1 FNILMEVES
10 ILEGTTGNERGG
22 LLIRKKENKEED
34 DKNFKKP
41 SILGLDKLAKSKRE
55 LTTNLRKRQVID
67 EEKGNE
73 TPGLSESVR
82 EEIKRYVKEKY
93 KGIDHRGIEAD
104 TKNKKEERR
113 SGKDYYEKRYKRERR
128 EEKQKYSFKDVETPK
143 FKLPNTPSCSTW
155 EEDDLSINKS
165 AKRSDWDFETP
176 KELKERKYGDS
187 ERNIESILK
196 SQRERQKEDYKKRHH
211 RYRYGDS
218 KLKYDEL
225 PHFQN
230 ESERKQWENEQ
241 YMLDREWYESDQGYN
256 DEFNPFA
263 HISQEYVDK
272 REKQMEQ
279 TRQKPRLTLKQQQIK
294 KENEMWENNRLA
306 RSGVVI
312 NSEEY
317 DNVFD
322 NETDENRVSLLV
334 HNIIPPFLD
343 GRIAY
348 TCQTMPVIPVKD
360 VTSDLA
366 ITASKGSKQVKYFR
380 EQQEKLKAQ
389 EKHWELAGTRIGE
402 IMGVKAKEEQE
413 PTEST
418 NYKESQQFASH
429 LKESEAVSI
438 FAMEKSVKEQREYL
452 PVFAVRQKLLQV
464 IRENSVVIVV
474 GETGSGKTTQ
484 LTQYL
489 VEDGYGKIGGGIIG
503 CTQPRR
509 VAAMSVAKRVA
520 EEMGVELGQECG
532 YAIRFEDCT
541 SDKTIIKYMTDGI
554 LLRECLGDPDLDSY
568 SAIIMDEAHER
579 SLNTDV
585 LFGLLRDVVA
595 RRSDIKLIV
604 TSATMDA
611 EKFSNFFGGHTPIF
625 QIPGRTFP

>member
-1 FNILMEVES
+1 MEVES

-34 DKNFKKP
+34 DKKFKKP

-104 TKNKKEERR
+104 IKNKKEERR
-113 SGKDYYEKRYKRERR
+113 SGKDYYEKRYKREGR
-128 EEKQKYSFKDVETPK
+128 EEKQKYSFKD
-143 FKLPNTPSCSTW
+143 LPNTPSCSTW

-306 RSGVVI
+306 RSA
-312 NSEEY
+312 Y
-317 DNVFD
+317 K
-322 NETDENRVSLLV
+322 
-334 HNIIPPFLD
+334 
-343 GRIAY
+343 IAY

-452 PVFAVRQKLLQV
+452 PIFAVRQKLLQV
-464 IRENSVVIVV
+464 IREDSVVIVV
-474 GETGSGKTTQ
+474 GETGSGKT
-484 LTQYL
+484 TQYL

-503 CTQPRR
+503 CTQLRR

-520 EEMGVELGQECG
+520 EEIDVELGQECG

-554 LLRECLGDPDLDSY
+554 LLRECLGDPDFANVCL
-568 SAIIMDEAHER
+568 
-579 SLNTDV
+579 
-585 LFGLLRDVVA
+585 
-595 RRSDIKLIV
+595 
-604 TSATMDA
+604 
-611 EKFSNFFGGHTPIF
+611 
-625 QIPGRTFP
+625 

>member
-1 FNILMEVES
+1 MEVES

-104 TKNKKEERR
+104 TKNKREERR
-113 SGKDYYEKRYKRERR
+113 SGKDYYDKRYKRERR
-128 EEKQKYSFKDVETPK
+128 EEKQKYSFRDVETPK

-165 AKRSDWDFETP
+165 AKRSGWDFETP

-211 RYRYGDS
+211 RYRYGDT
-218 KLKYDEL
+218 KPKYDEL

-241 YMLDREWYESDQGYN
+241 YMLDREWYESDQGFN

-317 DNVFD
+317 DTVFD

-579 SLNTDV
+579 SLNT
-585 LFGLLRDVVA
+585 GYSIVVFYKLTLVFSSPGSECA
-595 RRSDIKLIV
+595 QFRRVHLS
-604 TSATMDA
+604 S
-611 EKFSNFFGGHTPIF
+611 
-625 QIPGRTFP
+625 